1 MDERPH
7 EPQADLGM
15 RGQQEQSEAA
25 PPQRSENE
33 QRHLRE
39 EESAQL
45 GQTPERESAGVA
57 QAPATGRDGVASEG
71 LPLRQPP
78 GPHAG
83 HEEAGEEVDDLPQFS
98 DYSDENS
105 RHEDQDPVGP
115 VLHVVYRFVDGA
127 IQAEAR
133 NIRLSFDEQGRLD
146 AEGMGAIGPADVP
159 YVLRTKY
166 GQHAMYVGPRQPA
179 EGQEE
184 SGQSR
189 GGSEHGAGSG
199 TFDWH
204 LLPSPAGSRTSE

>member
-1 MDERPH
+1 M
-7 EPQADLGM
+7 
-15 RGQQEQSEAA
+15 
-25 PPQRSENE
+25 
-33 QRHLRE
+33 
-39 EESAQL
+39 
-45 GQTPERESAGVA
+45 
-57 QAPATGRDGVASEG
+57 
-71 LPLRQPP
+71 
-78 GPHAG
+78 
-83 HEEAGEEVDDLPQFS
+83 DDLPQFS
-98 DYSDENS
+98 DHSDENS

-133 NIRLSFDEQGRLD
+133 NIPLSFDEQGRLD
-146 AEGMGAIGPADVP
+146 AEGMGAIGPAEVP

-166 GQHAMYVGPRQPA
+166 GQHAMYFGPRQPA

-204 LLPSPAGSRTSE
+204 LLPSPAGSRTGE